1 MFSNKQLRQAI
12 ARLYPD
18 TYSFWNWKR
27 LLADFV
33 DRHLTAYMEEVKRAI
48 GSGQPV
54 PDIPDE
60 LTAAAPLLARQQQL
74 TYDGLALSCYMLQL
88 ELETARQERDHLKRQ
103 ADRMHTIAINS
114 QQVAEESVTLLKNL
128 TNSNRDSR
136 LN

>member
-1 MFSNKQLRQAI
+1 MTTKQLRQAI

-18 TYSFWNWKR
+18 TYSRWSWKR

-33 DRHLTAYMEEVKRAI
+33 DRHLKAYIEEVKRAI
-48 GSGQPV
+48 VSGHPIPV
-54 PDIPDE
+54 IPDD
-60 LTAAAPLLARQQQL
+60 LRAAAPLLARQQQL
-74 TYDGLALSCYMLQL
+74 TYDELALSCYMLQL

-128 TNSNRDSR
+128 TNWNPDSR